1 MNNVSQINK
10 AKKLSE
16 EEVHA
21 AAEELKESGIRPSSI
36 EVYKFLGR
44 GSLTTITNFLKT
56 WDQADIQAATLPALA
71 ILPDTLKKAAEL
83 MIIKVWTE
91 SQELAEQEIKSQRD
105 ALHQAELKAVEKIAE
120 AEAFSEEQSKQ
131 IEALENQIEAM
142 QKDHDNKQTEFLKKI
157 EAEHEEKNQ
166 AMIKIAVYEEKLHE
180 KEKQFDFVNTALLDQ
195 QKTNQSLNEEIKRF
209 ELKAEQLESENQL
222 LKQEKE
228 KTLKNNDNLK
238 EKLNGH
244 ANKINLLESDLEQE
258 KMRIN
263 VVVDENSRLIKENR
277 SLIEKTA
284 MLDGQLSAWKE
295 IKPKEKIK
303 VKPEQLIQ

>member
-10 AKKLSE
+10 AKRLSE